1 MNDQEQDIFGE
12 VFETE
17 APKEQNDPTKQL
29 YLLPADTA
37 EWFIAK
43 QAFDKPKDVKDCTAS
58 VVVRFLSWQIAPE
71 NQAVYMGSGVSTP
84 GTLRNQ
90 LIVRYHP
97 IPDGFGD
104 GALSGRVPCKLQF
117 GESCKACEERAKA
130 DKRFPRDSQP
140 ADYFKRVIAPFK
152 AKDKTLMLGL
162 VYTQGDGGV
171 WETDGKIKAFE
182 FGNFVRN
189 GRTFT
194 QILNDRAND
203 ADKRVRIDKKSY
215 AGYVAPVAIRI
226 TYAWP
231 TKGGKP
237 EHGQYSTWS
246 PVDALP
252 FPVEA
257 GGPDVSKFSK
267 EWAIATAKHDPASWI
282 NKAAFPKLNWA
293 EVGQYVYDVF
303 TGKVS
308 TEPKVDL
315 DTADFG
321 QLLEIVGKHPDEFA
335 DLDVSTFS
343 YDMVEALREI
353 VKGTFNAVKEVPHG

>member
-1 MNDQEQDIFGE
+1 MNDQDQDIFGE
-12 VFETE
+12 VVETE

-29 YLLPADTA
+29 YLLPAGVA
-37 EWFIAK
+37 EWFVPK
-43 QAFDKPKDVKDCTAS
+43 HVFGKPTDVKDCAAS
-58 VVVRFLSWQIAPE
+58 LVVRFLSWQIAPE

-97 IPDGFGD
+97 VPDGYAD
-104 GALSGRVPCKLQF
+104 GTLLGRAPCKLQF
-117 GESCKACEERAKA
+117 GESCKACEERIKA

-140 ADYFKRVIAPFK
+140 ADYFKKVIAPFK
-152 AKDKTLMLGL
+152 PKDKTVMLGQI
-162 VYTQGDGGV
+162 YEQGDGGEWV
-171 WETDGKIKAFE
+171 TDGKIRAFE

-215 AGYVAPVAIRI
+215 AGYVSPVAIRI

-267 EWAIATAKHDPASWI
+267 EWAIAMAKHDPASWI
-282 NKAAFPKLNWA
+282 NRNAFPKLVWS
-293 EVGQYVYDVF
+293 EVGKWVYDVF
-303 TGKVS
+303 TGKASVA
-308 TEPKVDL
+308 PKVDL

-321 QLLEIVGKHPDEFA
+321 ELLEIVGNHPDKFA
-335 DLDVSTFS
+335 DLDVSQFS

-353 VKGTFNAVKEVPHG
+353 VKGVLHG

>member
-12 VFETE
+12 VAETE
-17 APKEQNDPTKQL
+17 VPKAQNDPNHQL
-29 YLLPADTA
+29 YIIPEGVA

-43 QAFDKPKDVKDCTAS
+43 NHFGKNPKEVKDCTAS
-58 VVVRFLSWQIAPE
+58 LVVRFLSWLISPE
-71 NQAVYMGSGVSTP
+71 QQAVYMGSGVSTP

-97 IPDGFGD
+97 IPEGYAD
-104 GALSGRVPCKLQF
+104 GALSGRAPCKLQF
-117 GESCKACEERAKA
+117 GESCKACEERIKA

-140 ADYFKRVIAPFK
+140 ADYFKKVIAPFK
-152 AKDKTLMLGL
+152 PKDKTVMLGQ
-162 VYTQGDGGV
+162 VYEQGDGGEWV
-171 WETDGKIKAFE
+171 TDGKIRAFE

-215 AGYVAPVAIRI
+215 AGYVSPVAIRI

-237 EHGQYSTWS
+237 EHGRYSTWS

-267 EWAIATAKHDPASWI
+267 EWAIATAKHDPAAWI
-282 NKAAFPKLNWA
+282 NRNAFPKVVWS
-293 EVGQYVYDVF
+293 EVGKWVYDVF
-303 TGKVS
+303 TGKASVA
-308 TEPKVDL
+308 PKVDL

-321 QLLEIVGKHPDEFA
+321 ELLEIVGNHPDKFA
-335 DLDVSTFS
+335 DLDVSQFS

-353 VKGTFNAVKEVPHG
+353 VKGVLHG

>member
-12 VFETE
+12 VAETE
-17 APKEQNDPTKQL
+17 VPKAQNDPNHQL
-29 YLLPADTA
+29 YIIPEGVA

-43 QAFDKPKDVKDCTAS
+43 NHFGKNPKEVKDCTAS
-58 VVVRFLSWQIAPE
+58 LVVRFLSWQIAPE

-97 IPDGFGD
+97 VPDGYAD
-104 GALSGRVPCKLQF
+104 GTLLGRAPCKLQF
-117 GESCKACEERAKA
+117 GESCKACEERIKA

-140 ADYFKRVIAPFK
+140 ADYFKKVIAPFK
-152 AKDKTLMLGL
+152 PKDKTVMLGQ
-162 VYTQGDGGV
+162 VYEQGDGGEWV
-171 WETDGKIKAFE
+171 TDGKIRAFE

-215 AGYVAPVAIRI
+215 AGYVSPVAIRI

-267 EWAIATAKHDPASWI
+267 EWAIATAKHDPAAWI
-282 NKAAFPKLNWA
+282 NRNAFPKVVWS
-293 EVGQYVYDVF
+293 EVGKWVYDVF
-303 TGKVS
+303 TGKASVA
-308 TEPKVDL
+308 PKVDL

-321 QLLEIVGKHPDEFA
+321 ELLEIVGNHPDKFA
-335 DLDVSTFS
+335 DLDVSQFS

-353 VKGTFNAVKEVPHG
+353 VKGVLHG

>member
-1 MNDQEQDIFGE
+1 MNDQDQDIFGA
-12 VFETE
+12 VNDTE
-17 APKEQNDPTKQL
+17 APKEQNDPTTQL
-29 YLLPADTA
+29 YHLPADTA

-43 QAFDKPKDVKDCTAS
+43 QAFDKPKDVKDCTSS

-97 IPDGFGD
+97 VLEGYDA
-104 GALSGRVPCKLQF
+104 ALSGRAPCKLQF
-117 GESCKACEERAKA
+117 GESCKACEEKNKA

-140 ADYFKRVIAPFK
+140 ADYFKKVIAAFK
-152 AKDKTLMLGL
+152 AKDRTLMLGQ
-162 VYTQGDGGV
+162 VYEQGDGGEWV
-171 WETDGKIKAFE
+171 TDGKIKAFE

-203 ADKRVRIDKKSY
+203 ADRRIRIDKKTY
-215 AGYVAPVAIRI
+215 AGYVSPVAIKI
-226 TYAWP
+226 TYSWP
-231 TKGGKP
+231 TKAGKP
-237 EHGQYSTWS
+237 EHGQFSTWS
-246 PVDALP
+246 PTDATP

-257 GGPDVSKFSK
+257 GGPDVSKFTK

-282 NKAAFPKLNWA
+282 NKAAFPKLDWA
-293 EVGQYVYDVF
+293 GVGRWAYDVF

-308 TEPKVDL
+308 TTTPVDL

-321 QLLEIVGKHPDEFA
+321 KLLEVVGKHPDMFT
-335 DLDVSTFS
+335 DLDVSAFS
-343 YDMVEALREI
+343 YDMAEALREI